1 MTRRPFDPRELDQP
15 DAELDPVASELQR
28 YAGLTAG
35 EAPHGLDDRVMA
47 ALADGPPPRRGMIAQ
62 LLAPFAMMRPH
73 GPAARAAMVAATM
86 VLAIAAVVAAG
97 ELANLF
103 RNDQVGPS
111 PMPTVIES
119 PSTTPSHSPTESPT
133 MTVTPSPSPSI
144 TPVPTP
150 QPTPTPRPSLAET
163 PEATSQPTAHETPDG
178 EDDHSETPQPT
189 ESGSSGPGGGS
200 GEDAT

>member
-1 MTRRPFDPRELDQP
+1 MTRRPFEPRELDQP
-15 DAELDPVASELQR
+15 DAGLDPVARELER

-35 EAPHGLDDRVMA
+35 EAPHHLDDRVMA
-47 ALADGPPPRRGMIAQ
+47 ALADAPPPRRGLVAL
-62 LLAPFAMMRPH
+62 LLAPFAMRPH
-73 GPAARAAMVAATM
+73 GPRARAAMVAATM
-86 VLAIAAVVAAG
+86 VLAIAAVAAAG
-97 ELANLF
+97 ELASLF
-103 RNDQVGPS
+103 RGDQVGPS

-119 PSTTPSHSPTESPT
+119 PSTEPSHSPTESPT
-133 MTVTPSPSPSI
+133 TPVTPSPSPS
-144 TPVPTP
+144 PTVAP
-150 QPTPTPRPSLAET
+150 TLQPTPTPRPSLAET